1 MTFKAKIEHA
11 AAVTKWKADQ
21 QIRIVRTQ
29 SQISDMEKQIKDRV
43 YGLGEAT
50 LALSDR
56 GGVNQPELQPHL
68 HDLNEMRNYL
78 AQLQTALEAIKN
90 EAPPPPPVEPEMT
103 PVVTYTGG
111 SGLVCPQCGMVLI
124 GKFCPEHGL
133 EGVVPAP
140 PPQLE
145 TQVQPVV
152 DGFVPVMTPVGS
164 TPPPLPESP
173 AVFPFRQPNQEPRPE
188 AEESHPP
195 IPPMPPMPPMPDL
208 SELPDLE
215 DETVEDDDRD
225 EFSDGIDLTE
235 DIKTFNEASGETDSW
250 ESVGENQSMPFMP
263 PMPPI
268 PPVPE
273 FSQTSEIV
281 EDVEQEINE
290 AMSEAKREIS
300 DSLDEVWNEVGSIN
314 TEPKV
319 QLYCPI
325 CDQALEGSFCP
336 EHGVP
341 GISKEA

>member
-68 HDLNEMRNYL
+68 HDLNEMRKYL
-78 AQLQTALEAIKN
+78 AQLQTTLEAIKN

-103 PVVTYTGG
+103 PVTAYTGA

-145 TQVQPVV
+145 TPVQPVV
-152 DGFVPVMTPVGS
+152 DGFVPVMTPVES
-164 TPPPLPESP
+164 VPPPLPDSP
-173 AVFPFRQPNQEPRPE
+173 AVFPFRQPSQEPRPE
-188 AEESHPP
+188 AEESQ
-195 IPPMPPMPPMPDL
+195 PPMPPMPPIPPMPDL

-215 DETVEDDDRD
+215 DETIKDDGA
-225 EFSDGIDLTE
+225 EFFSDGNDLIE
-235 DIKTFNEASGETDSW
+235 DVETFNEASKETDSW
-250 ESVGENQSMPFMP
+250 VSVGESHPSPPMP
-263 PMPPI
+263 PMPPV
-268 PPVPE
+268 PPMPE
-273 FSQTSEIV
+273 LSQTTETAVSI
-281 EDVEQEINE
+281 EQEINE

-300 DSLDEVWNEVGSIN
+300 ESMDEVWHEVGSIN
-314 TEPKV
+314 AAPHA

-325 CDQALEGSFCP
+325 CDQALEDGFCP

-341 GISKEA
+341 GIAKEA